1 MKDKIAYT
9 LVTLA
14 LSSAAYG
21 QAANQTKDLPPVP
34 NMFSADKFG
43 FNENITFYN
52 LDSVNLVQFNQQLT
66 WETPVED
73 LTSRFTLPVY
83 SDGSVGAGMLSV
95 GAEWTPIHKPLS
107 FIDDMGFS
115 VDVKLP
121 TSSAGFGG
129 DSVNV
134 VLGSNVE
141 GQTFLTNLSW
151 SAAMTW
157 EFNTNGDFIPVFGGF
172 TEEDILNATGQLSY
186 EIVKDLDVTVRYN
199 FWYLDNG
206 NSLSTI
212 GPGLNW
218 KVSSNI
224 DLGFNCDIPFAQ
236 YSGSELNLI
245 VGFGASIKF

>member
-14 LSSAAYG
+14 LSTAAYG
-21 QAANQTKDLPPVP
+21 QAPSQTKDLPPVP

-52 LDSVNLVQFNQQLT
+52 LDSVNLVEFNQELT
-66 WETPVED
+66 WETPVKD
-73 LTSRFTLPVY
+73 LTTNITLPVY
-83 SDGSVGAGMLSV
+83 SDGSIGAGMLSV
-95 GAEWTPIHKPLS
+95 GADWTPIHKPLS
-107 FIDDMGFS
+107 FIDDMGFLA
-115 VDVKLP
+115 DVKLP

-134 VLGSNVE
+134 VVGGHAD

-157 EFNTNGDFIPVFGGF
+157 EFNTNGDYIPVFGGF
-172 TEEDILNATGQLSY
+172 VEQDILNVNGQLSY
-186 EIVKDLDVTVRYN
+186 MIIKDFSATARYN
-199 FWYLDNG
+199 FWQLDNG
-206 NSLSTI
+206 DGLSTI

-218 KVSSNI
+218 EVSPNV